1 MELKFLS
8 LCGMMLIFGILSCNA
23 ELVGK
28 FYAERKKERKE
39 ERKKERK
46 KDRRKERKK
55 ERKKEGER
63 NEGKDEWRK
72 GNTIE
77 FNG

>member
-28 FYAERKKERKE
+28 SYAERKKERK
-39 ERKKERK
+39 R
-46 KDRRKERKK
+46 ERKK
-55 ERKKEGER
+55 ERKKEG
-63 NEGKDEWRK
+63 KRK
-72 GNTIE
+72 K
-77 FNG
+77 

>member
-28 FYAERKKERKE
+28 SYAERKKERKE
-39 ERKKERK
+39 
-46 KDRRKERKK
+46 KERKK
-55 ERKKEGER
+55 ERKKEGQKERKKERKRERER

-72 GNTIE
+72 GNTI
-77 FNG
+77 